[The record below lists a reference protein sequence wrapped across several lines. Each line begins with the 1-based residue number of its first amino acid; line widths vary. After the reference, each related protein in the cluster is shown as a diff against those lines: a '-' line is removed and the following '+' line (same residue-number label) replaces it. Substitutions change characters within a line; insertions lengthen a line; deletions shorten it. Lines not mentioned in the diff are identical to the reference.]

1 MLDLFIWAE
10 ASQPI
15 SIIQALHSTMLWVEV
30 KPTTATVVDAKGNC
44 SDCAGFGSSS

>member
-15 SIIQALHSTMLWVEV
+15 SIIQTLHSTMLWVEV
-30 KPTTATVVDAKGNC
+30 EPTTATVEGNC